1 MDWAERYR
9 PAHLADIL
17 GNNAAVRQMTDWAR
31 NWTPD
36 SRPLLI
42 TGKPGIGK
50 TSAALALA
58 RDMNWEV
65 LELNASDARTKTVIE
80 RVAGNSATTTS
91 LFGAERKL
99 IVIDEADNLE
109 GNADRGGA
117 RAIAEILKEA
127 RQPVILIAN
136 DAYGVSDTIRKL
148 CDPVPFRA
156 ITASTLEKRMREI
169 CAREQ
174 ISCGSD
180 ALTVIAESAAGDMRS
195 AVNMLFASAAGK
207 TAIAA
212 DDINTSQKDERASI
226 FDLVA
231 GVYAGSPD
239 AKIQKL
245 SRECE
250 EKPDTVMQW
259 IEESAAAVPGQ
270 DRREGAYA
278 ALSRADI
285 YLGRTMRRQYYT
297 LWRYATTMMT
307 AGVAKEFAGAGF
319 RPRIMPP
326 SRWRRMGTAKK
337 QKTVRRTLAARL
349 GEGYSIPDAQIQK
362 IYLDLLS
369 RFAADAP
376 LAFCERHDLDADQ
389 LTILLHDKAEAAA
402 IFKEAQKIAKEKE
415 TRMKKISAAKRAAAR
430 KREEEREAEREKFR
444 LENAPAPAPDPVPSP
459 TPEPLSEPDQP
470 PQEEKKKAPTQAT
483 LDFF

>member
-136 DAYGVSDTIRKL
+136 DTYGVSDTIRKL

-444 LENAPAPAPDPVPSP
+444 LENAPAPVPDPVPSP

>member
-444 LENAPAPAPDPVPSP
+444 LENAPAPVPDPVPSP

>member
-231 GVYAGSPD
+231 SVYAGSPD

-444 LENAPAPAPDPVPSP
+444 LENAPAPVPDPVPSP

>member
-9 PAHLADIL
+9 PEHLADIL

-99 IVIDEADNLE
+99 IIIDEADNLE

-117 RAIAEILKEA
+117 RAIAEILKGA

-136 DAYGVSDTIRKL
+136 DAYGVSDSIRKL
-148 CDPVPFRA
+148 CDLVPFRA
-156 ITASTLEKRMREI
+156 ITAATLEKRMREI
-169 CAREQ
+169 CAKEE

-180 ALTVIAESAAGDMRS
+180 ALTAIAESSAGDMRS
-195 AVNMLFASAAGK
+195 AVNMLFASATGK

-231 GVYAGSPD
+231 GVYAGAPD

-259 IEESAAAVPGQ
+259 IEESAATVANPHQ
-270 DRREGAYA
+270 RRGAYA
-278 ALSRADI
+278 ALSRGDI

-297 LWRYATTMMT
+297 LWRYATSLMT
-307 AGVAKEFAGAGF
+307 SGVAKEFAGAGF

-337 QKTVRRTLAARL
+337 QKTVRRTLAAKL
-349 GEGYSIPDAQIQK
+349 GEGYSIPDSQIQK

-389 LTILLHDKAEAAA
+389 LTILLHDKTEAAA
-402 IFKEAQKIAKEKE
+402 VFKEAQKIAKEKE
-415 TRMKKISAAKRAAAR
+415 TKMKKVSAAKRAAAR
-430 KREEEREAEREKFR
+430 KAEEERDAELERFRRE
-444 LENAPAPAPDPVPSP
+444 NPPVPLAP
-459 TPEPLSEPDQP
+459 QPEPAAESGAETLASFE
-470 PQEEKKKAPTQAT
+470 EEKKKAPTQAT